1 MLDRMNRY
9 FSNREREAQMA
20 GLFQRIQLQIE
31 KRANEQK
38 VSAGITSFK
47 QEAIRIA
54 TACNMFNLGPQ
65 GYDNQSMFVNLGLEV
80 LQYEPELGYAIVDQL
95 NSFKSEIGYKPKG
108 RLMTVLGQIGSIKHG
123 PIVTRFS
130 YINGRP
136 ELGNLI
142 DDKDYRCL
150 KAGKLLAAGIV
161 STALSISGASK
172 IYSQNDFDPL
182 VKVSLDKTLRS
193 WDSSIA
199 QQIIV

>member
-9 FSNREREAQMA
+9 FSNREREAQLADM
-20 GLFQRIQLQIE
+20 FDQIKLQIE
-31 KRANEQK
+31 KKANEQK

-65 GYDNQSMFVNLGLEV
+65 GYSNQNMLVNLGLEV

-95 NSFKSEIGYKPKG
+95 NSFKDEIGYKPKG
-108 RLMTVLGQIGSIKHG
+108 KLMTVIGQIGSIKHA
-123 PIVTRFS
+123 PIVTKFS
-130 YINGRP
+130 YLKARP

-142 DDKDYRCL
+142 DDKDERCH
-150 KAGKLLAAGIV
+150 KAGELLAVGIL
-161 STALSISGASK
+161 STALSISEASK
-172 IYSQNDFDPL
+172 IYKQNDFDTL

-193 WDSSIA
+193 WDASIA
-199 QQIIV
+199 QKIIG